1 MIDSPLARSG
11 DLGLEADP
19 AGLEGADAV
28 DDKAL
33 VRVGEEEEAE
43 VGRGEPAAEFG
54 EGGGGGRRAQR
65 ELEKA
70 KREVVGCAAVRRN
83 FGAVCARESKLR
95 DRPFKS
101 RDLLAAAAFEPE
113 VGCHVRERG
122 AEGGGIAKKRAC
134 RRGAGSERRWSRKQ
148 ECGEQQRPHALLR
161 ARSRAGR
168 GGIR

>member
-1 MIDSPLARSG
+1 MIDGPLARSG

-28 DDKAL
+28 DDEAL

-43 VGRGEPAAEFG
+43 VGRGEPAVEVG
-54 EGGGGGRRAQR
+54 EGGSGGCRAQC
-65 ELEKA
+65 ELEEA
-70 KREVVGCAAVRRN
+70 KREVVGCAAVRREL
-83 FGAVCARESKLR
+83 GAVCARESKLC
-95 DRPFKS
+95 DRPLKP
-101 RDLLAAAAFEPE
+101 RDALGPGKVEPE

-168 GGIR
+168 GGTR